1 MPHLSASA
9 IVANAVRATSW
20 DRYNAVCLDGINGG
34 QCVPSCANGVF
45 NNEVLREKLGFRGM
59 IVSDCG
65 AITGIRINHNYSQNI
80 GQAGLRGGCDVDCGA
95 GYSATVPAGLRDG
108 SIDERDV
115 DRALNRTLGQLISLG
130 LANVETPAPWGA
142 LDEHDIDTQEHRS
155 LAKDAAMQGFVLL
168 KNEGGL
174 LPLKQAAVAE
184 VESGSS
190 SNRQKLKVAAI
201 GPHLNS
207 STHLLANYCESN
219 DSLCQS

>member
-1 MPHLSASA
+1 M
-9 IVANAVRATSW
+9 
-20 DRYNAVCLDGINGG
+20 
-34 QCVPSCANGVF
+34 F

-65 AITGIRINHNYSQNI
+65 AINGIRTNHNYSQNI
-80 GQAGLRGGCDVDCGA
+80 AQAGLRGGCDVDCGA
-95 GYSATVPAGLRDG
+95 GYAATVPAGLLDG
-108 SIDERDV
+108 SIDESDV

-130 LANVETPAPWGA
+130 LANVEPPAPWGA
-142 LDEHDIDTQEHRS
+142 LDEHDIDTPAHRS

-174 LPLKQAAVAE
+174 LPLKQAAVVE

-190 SNRQKLKVAAI
+190 SKRQKLKVAAI

-219 DSLCQS
+219 DSLCLS